1 MKPERITLESSS
13 AGMGPRA
20 PGQQRLSSWEM
31 QRFSADGCSLVD
43 GSSDLGEITPLGYFV
58 NQVELSNQT
67 SSFASS
73 HKITFLPMSF
83 QLEDKVIMSREE
95 KK

>member
-20 PGQQRLSSWEM
+20 AGLQRLSSLEM

-43 GSSDLGEITPLGYFV
+43 VSSDLGEITPLEDFV
-58 NQVELSNQT
+58 NEVELSNQT

-95 KK
+95 NK